1 MSVLFMFPGQGS
13 QRAGM
18 LHSLPQDPAVTQTLN
33 DAGDALEA
41 DPLELDTEQALH
53 STVAAQLCLAIAG
66 VAVARALIRQDA
78 APDMV
83 AGLSIGAWPAAV
95 VAGVMDFGDALRL
108 VRLRGQ
114 LMQDAYPHG
123 YGMAAIVGLDELQVS
138 ALVAQVHTATSPAY
152 IANLNAE
159 RQIVVAGSDAA
170 LDRVMSLAQEQG
182 ASSATRLRMAV
193 PSHCPLLQAQAQELA
208 LAAEKITS
216 HAPRFTYISSSRA
229 RALLRADLIVRDLAW
244 NMAQPVLWRDTLR
257 HAFER
262 GARLAVEIPGGGILT
277 RLAHDVFA
285 RGALAQD
292 AALDA
297 GAGLDAVR
305 VRIQR
310 RRRED
315 PA

>member
-18 LHSLPQDPAVTQTLN
+18 LHALPQDPAVARTIEE
-33 DAGDALEA
+33 AGDALNV
-41 DPLELDTEQALH
+41 DPLGLDTEQALS
-53 STVAAQLCLAIAG
+53 STVATQLCLAIAG
-66 VAVARALIRQDA
+66 VAAARALARQDA

-95 VAGVMDFGDALRL
+95 VAGVLGFGDALRL

-114 LMQDAYPHG
+114 LMQDAYPSG
-123 YGMAAIVGLDELQVS
+123 YGMAAIVGLDEPQVS
-138 ALVAQVHTATSPAY
+138 ALVAQVHSAASPAY

-170 LDRVMSLAQEQG
+170 LARIMALAQMHG
-182 ASSATRLRMAV
+182 ASAATRLRMAV
-193 PSHCPLLQAQAQELA
+193 PSHCPLLEAQAAELA
-208 LAAEKITS
+208 TATEKAEL
-216 HAPRFTYISSSRA
+216 HAPRLMYISSSRA
-229 RALLRADLIVRDLAW
+229 RALLRADLIAHDLAW
-244 NMAQPVLWRDTLR
+244 NMARPVLWRDTLR

-262 GARLAVEIPGGGILT
+262 GARLAVEVPGGGALT
-277 RLAHDVFA
+277 RLAHGVF
-285 RGALAQD
+285 AQD

-297 GAGLDAVR
+297 SAGLAATR

-310 RRRED
+310 QQRNN
-315 PA
+315 PM